1 MKRRVLSTIIAL
13 LLVAALLPMSVL
25 AASYTDT
32 DGHWAESSIERWSDA
47 GVVQGTGDAFAP
59 DSDLTCAQLATI
71 LAKLLRLPAADDA
84 GFSDNLADAW
94 YYDAINRCA
103 AAGILN
109 GYADGTVRPNETISR
124 VRAMVMLAR
133 ALGIEA
139 AGTSVL
145 NGYADAANVPDWAR
159 GYVAALL
166 RAGIVSGVSG
176 SRLAALADITRA
188 QFVTILDR
196 AIAIYADEDGATV
209 KADDVDGII
218 VVVAEDVQI
227 KDAPAGTKVVAA
239 ASAKSL
245 KVNGKSVDANDIHIV
260 PETVERP
267 KSVGHAHSHSYDATT
282 HKCSCG
288 AVDPSYAEASVN
300 GTYYLT
306 LQDAVNAGGTVKLTK
321 DVTLDT
327 PLLVTGTV
335 TLDLNGKTIS
345 NTSDLWDE
353 SKNHWSL
360 ISVRENG
367 DLTITGNGTLQ
378 AKENDCY
385 AIDLFDEG
393 VKCTIENGTFVG
405 NLSAVYVYDGALVVH
420 GGDFSIQQLSNGTG
434 DARYRYTLNCLDES
448 NSDGTATITVTGGTF
463 AHYDPSNSA
472 SENPHGNF
480 VPDGYTAFRR
490 EDGSYRVIASTGKVE
505 VTLSELGSISLPQG
519 PKAEDEASTTFTVD
533 LDGATVE
540 PTTINYSEHATGH
553 AGPGVMIGSTD
564 MNHYAAKPAGAGDYQ
579 YVIKGGT
586 INGEVAGYSSIDGAT
601 TNSVYMLV
609 PGNSDVTF
617 EDVTFNG
624 VVSFDIQKYTS
635 PWSHLNAITF
645 KNCTFN
651 GIIVGTCPA
660 SNVTFDGCTFNDY
673 TNSIYAN
680 NSNPIWW
687 RADYEGEGGNATY
700 IKNFTF
706 VNNRVTSTRPV
717 KIERVGRDACNPVFT
732 FQNNYFDISAQEGD
746 TVTKNM
752 AINIGQWDVSSK
764 FTLID
769 EGNRISGSTASLYT
783 AALDSGSNQYI
794 AVPGSKVLDGS
805 GNEKVIT
812 AMVWKT
818 TTDETFEIKSID

>member
-1 MKRRVLSTIIAL
+1 M
-13 LLVAALLPMSVL
+13 
-25 AASYTDT
+25 
-32 DGHWAESSIERWSDA
+32 
-47 GVVQGTGDAFAP
+47 
-59 DSDLTCAQLATI
+59 
-71 LAKLLRLPAADDA
+71 
-84 GFSDNLADAW
+84 
-94 YYDAINRCA
+94 
-103 AAGILN
+103 
-109 GYADGTVRPNETISR
+109 
-124 VRAMVMLAR
+124 
-133 ALGIEA
+133 
-139 AGTSVL
+139 
-145 NGYADAANVPDWAR
+145 
-159 GYVAALL
+159 
-166 RAGIVSGVSG
+166 
-176 SRLAALADITRA
+176 
-188 QFVTILDR
+188 TILDR

-267 KSVGHAHSHSYDATT
+267 KSVAHAHSHSYDEAT

-405 NLSAVYVYDGALVVH
+405 NISAVYVYDGALVVH

-463 AHYDPSNSA
+463 AHYDPSDSA
-472 SENPHGNF
+472 SENPHGKF
-480 VPDGYTAFRR
+480 VPDGYTAFQR

-505 VTLSELGSISLPQG
+505 VSLSELGSISLPQG
-519 PKAEDEASTTFTVD
+519 PKEDGEASTTFTVD

-553 AGPGVMIGSTD
+553 TGPGVMIGSTD

-579 YVIKGGT
+579 YVIQGGT
-586 INGEVAGYSSIDGAT
+586 INGEVTGYSSIDGAT

-687 RADYEGEGGNATY
+687 RADYEGEGSNATY
-700 IKNFTF
+700 IENFTF

-717 KIERVGRDACNPVFT
+717 KIERIGRDACNPVFT

-752 AINIGQWDVSSK
+752 AINIGQLDGSSK

-783 AALDSGSNQYI
+783 AALGSGSNQYI
-794 AVPGSKVLDGS
+794 EVSGSKVLDGS

-818 TTDETFEIKSID
+818 TTGATFEIKSIG

>member
-103 AAGILN
+103 ASGILN

-124 VRAMVMLAR
+124 ARAMVMLAR
-133 ALGIEA
+133 ALGIEP

-166 RAGIVSGVSG
+166 RADIVSGVSG

-267 KSVGHAHSHSYDATT
+267 KSVGHAHSHSYDEAT

-405 NLSAVYVYDGALVVH
+405 NISAVYVYDGALVVH

-463 AHYDPSNSA
+463 AHYDPSDSA
-472 SENPHGNF
+472 SENPHGKF
-480 VPDGYTAFRR
+480 VPAGYQAT
-490 EDGSYRVIASTGKVE
+490 EESGVWTV
-505 VTLSELGSISLPQG
+505 SERAG
-519 PKAEDEASTTFTVD
+519 
-533 LDGATVE
+533 
-540 PTTINYSEHATGH
+540 NYIMQ
-553 AGPGVMIGSTD
+553 V
-564 MNHYAAKPAGAGDYQ
+564 GAGKYESLTEALSACSAGDTIKLLDDVTTSEPIAVNKDLTIDGGGHTIVSNVEKKGS
-579 YVIKGGT
+579 VIKVAGNSNFTLKNITITGNDDKSGEAYGVTARTSGGSLSFENVTITDCFKAIYFANCSNTGITLTGCKLTSIYPFNVTGGT
-586 INGEVAGYSSIDGAT
+586 DITFSAADSSFNGWTSFDSAAEQFYFSNCSFGKGAGYAT
-601 TNSVYMLV
+601 LKMY
-609 PGNSDVTF
+609 GNT
-617 EDVTFNG
+617 TL
-624 VVSFDIQKYTS
+624 T
-635 PWSHLNAITF
+635 
-645 KNCTFN
+645 NCTFSKDYFAGLES
-651 GIIVGTCPA
+651 GIASGTKVPIEVNFNSCSILDENNTANPLTA
-660 SNVTFDGCTFNDY
+660 ATLKQMFNYKIHSGSSEGDSTINNQVWKIDG
-673 TNSIYAN
+673 
-680 NSNPIWW
+680 
-687 RADYEGEGGNATY
+687 
-700 IKNFTF
+700 
-706 VNNRVTSTRPV
+706 
-717 KIERVGRDACNPVFT
+717 ERV
-732 FQNNYFDISAQEGD
+732 Y
-746 TVTKNM
+746 
-752 AINIGQWDVSSK
+752 
-764 FTLID
+764 L
-769 EGNRISGSTASLYT
+769 TAL
-783 AALDSGSNQYI
+783 
-794 AVPGSKVLDGS
+794 
-805 GNEKVIT
+805 
-812 AMVWKT
+812 
-818 TTDETFEIKSID
+818 